1 MFMDW
6 LTALQAWLQNPA
18 LGLWGVVLS
27 AFAAATLLP
36 VSSEVVLTAFAAA
49 QPHRMVLL
57 WAAATLAN
65 TAGGMVTYAIG
76 RGAWAVTHP
85 ARAANRLEQIARFTR
100 LTRHGAAITA
110 LGWLPWVGEALVLA
124 AGYLRLSAWQCLMWQ
139 LLGRGARYAVVLGA
153 LAVVVPS

>member
-6 LTALQAWLQNPA
+6 LSALQAWLQDPA

-27 AFAAATLLP
+27 AFTAATFVP
-36 VSSEVVLTAFAAA
+36 ASSEVVLTAFAAA
-49 QPHRMVLL
+49 HPHRMVLL

-76 RGAWAVTHP
+76 RGVWATTP
-85 ARAANRLEQIARFTR
+85 AERAAQRPEPIAR
-100 LTRHGAAITA
+100 LIRHGAAVTA

-139 LLGRGARYAVVLGA
+139 LLGRGARYAAVLAA
-153 LAVVVPS
+153 LAVAVPS